1 MGLAVS
7 GVVYLGDKHLVE
19 PDRGDGLHNTVNA
32 LKMKVKSL
40 SRVQLFVTPMNC
52 SLPGFSIHGIFQ
64 ARVLE

>member
-40 SRVQLFVTPMNC
+40 SRVQLFVTP
-52 SLPGFSIHGIFQ
+52 
-64 ARVLE
+64 